1 MAHTLPELE
10 LKRSE
15 LLGQIASLG
24 DFRSGSITSIR
35 GRCGK
40 PNCRCHTSNHP
51 GHGPN
56 FRLTRKRKGKTV
68 SETFPSPAAFEKAQ
82 REVAKEVDTLLRLVF
97 AERRKTGQLDLEAV
111 EMALRA
117 ALHRG
122 ALTELLRTTAPVAM
136 AVSCR
141 CGHPAR

>member
-10 LKRSE
+10 LKRSD
-15 LLGQIASLG
+15 LLRQIASLG

-40 PNCRCHTSNHP
+40 PNCHCHKPNHP

-68 SETFPSPAAFEKAQ
+68 SETFPSRAAFEKAQ
-82 REVAKEVDTLLRLVF
+82 REVTEFHRFQQLVRQLLEANEQLCRLRPIPEPPP
-97 AERRKTGQLDLEAV
+97 AAQEKKRRKL
-111 EMALRA
+111 
-117 ALHRG
+117 
-122 ALTELLRTTAPVAM
+122 
-136 AVSCR
+136 SS
-141 CGHPAR
+141 ARLPRK

>member
-1 MAHTLPELE
+1 MPHTLPELE

-15 LLGQIASLG
+15 LLRQIASLG

-40 PNCRCHTSNHP
+40 PNCHCHKPNHP

-68 SETFPSPAAFEKAQ
+68 SETFPNPADLQKAQREVAEFHRFQQLASRTGRGQRADLPPAARRRTALDGPGKKTAEAIQ
-82 REVAKEVDTLLRLVF
+82 REVAKEVDMILRLVF
-97 AERRKTGQLDLEAV
+97 AER
-111 EMALRA
+111 
-117 ALHRG
+117 
-122 ALTELLRTTAPVAM
+122 
-136 AVSCR
+136 S
-141 CGHPAR
+141 

>member
-1 MAHTLPELE
+1 MTQTLAELE

-15 LLGQIASLG
+15 VLRQIASLG

-40 PNCRCHTSNHP
+40 PNCHCHKPNHP

-68 SETFPSPAAFEKAQ
+68 SETFPSPAALEKAR
-82 REVAKEVDTLLRLVF
+82 REVAEFHHFQQLSRQLLAVNEQICRLRPLPEQPT
-97 AERRKTGQLDLEAV
+97 AGQEKKRRK
-111 EMALRA
+111 
-117 ALHRG
+117 
-122 ALTELLRTTAPVAM
+122 P
-136 AVSCR
+136 SS
-141 CGHPAR
+141 ARLPRK